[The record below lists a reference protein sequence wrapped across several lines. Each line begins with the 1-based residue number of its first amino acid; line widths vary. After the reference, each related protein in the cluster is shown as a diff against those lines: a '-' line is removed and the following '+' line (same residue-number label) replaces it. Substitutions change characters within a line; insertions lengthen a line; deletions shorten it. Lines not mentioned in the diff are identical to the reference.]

1 MNTIFNFQGKPEQ
14 PSITIVP
21 VGRTGVT
28 ITWSKPSP
36 DVLYYVVKYTKEG
49 WNQWIETNRTGSL
62 LTFELKDLKPG
73 KYAVQLIAVNE
84 YGESS
89 PSENKTFSISPAF
102 TISPSGKTLINIVS
116 SHLTIRQR
124 AGVVY
129 EQIVNEAQPS

>member
-1 MNTIFNFQGKPEQ
+1 M
-14 PSITIVP
+14 
-21 VGRTGVT
+21 R

-36 DVLYYVVKYTKEG
+36 DVLYYIVKYTKEG

-62 LTFELKDLKPG
+62 LAFELKDLRPG

-89 PSENKTFSISPAF
+89 PSENKTFTISPA
-102 TISPSGKTLINIVS
+102 GKILIDIVS

-124 AGVVY
+124 AGVIY
-129 EQIVNEAQPS
+129 EQIINEAQPS